1 MKIATTTA
9 DFNKYANTHEEKI
22 ALLHEC
28 GFKHID
34 LSFYGKEDNL
44 PFLENN
50 WIDYARSLKE
60 FAKNKGMDFVQAHSL
75 GGNPLVKNAN
85 HDFLLQSTIRS
96 IEVCGILEIPNIVV
110 HAGWKAGIGKEEY
123 FEQNLAFFEQL
134 YPAMEKSGVN
144 VLIENSCKSNMGE
157 NWYFLNGSDMRDFIA
172 YSAHPQLF
180 ACWDTGHANVEGHQ
194 YDDMVSLGKNLKA
207 IHFNDNRGFSD
218 EHILPYMGTMSID
231 EIMNGL
237 VDIGFDGAFT
247 FECDNSIITGSD
259 WPNSRK
265 AFPKDTRAFKPSL
278 ELKMQVEK
286 LMYSLGVEILEKY
299 NITAE

>member
-9 DFNKYANTHEEKI
+9 DFNKYVNTHEEKI
-22 ALLHEC
+22 ELLNKC

-34 LSFYGKEDNL
+34 LSFYGKNDNL
-44 PFLENN
+44 PFLKEN
-50 WIDYARSLKE
+50 WVDYTKLLKE
-60 FAKNKGMDFVQAHSL
+60 FAETRDMDFVQAHSI
-75 GGNPLVKNAN
+75 GGNPIEKDENY
-85 HDFLLQSTIRS
+85 DFLLKSTIRS
-96 IEVCGILEIPNIVV
+96 IEVCGILGISNIVV
-110 HAGWKAGIGKEEY
+110 HSGWKAGIKREEY
-123 FEQNLAFFEQL
+123 FKQNLEFFEQL
-134 YPAMEKSGVN
+134 YPAMEKTGVN

-157 NWYFLNGSDMRDFIA
+157 NWYFSNGSDMREFIE
-172 YSAHPQLF
+172 YSGHPQLF

-194 YDDMVSLGKNLKA
+194 YDDIVSLGKNLKA
-207 IHFNDNRGFSD
+207 IHFNDNRGCSD

-247 FECDNSIITGSD
+247 FECDNNIIAGYG

-265 AFPKDTRAFKPSL
+265 EFSKDKRAFKPSL

-286 LMYSLGVEILEKY
+286 LMYSIGVEILERYDIK
-299 NITAE
+299 AE